1 MKRTL
6 EVEKYFSKNNV
17 YDSIKWEKTDVTICD
32 EEGKKLFVQ
41 KDVESPT
48 FWSQLARQIV
58 ASRYFYGE
66 NGTPEREYS
75 AKQLIGRVSDT
86 FGKWGL
92 EKGYFNADDAKTFK
106 DEICHITLNQMMAF
120 NSPVWFNVGVD
131 RYLKENRKIDEKR

>member
-6 EVEKYFSKNNV
+6 EIEKYFSKNNV
-17 YDSIKWEKTDVTICD
+17 YNSVKWEKTDVTICD
-32 EEGKKLFVQ
+32 EEGKKLFIQ

-66 NGTPEREYS
+66 NGTQEREYS

-92 EKGYFNADDAKTFK
+92 EKGYFNADEFSDVHAYYQAKSSGRRAS
-106 DEICHITLNQMMAF
+106 LRSNAPSGS
-120 NSPVWFNVGVD
+120 NS
-131 RYLKENRKIDEKR
+131 